1 MSEEESCPEHQEVLE
16 NKERATTVALHE
28 SKLEKTFRAICLNG
42 AILSI
47 GLSMAFVG
55 AALPDLQDRTKSS
68 IDEITK
74 IFVTRGS
81 GFLVGVIFS
90 NCILRQTNQACWITI
105 ALVVLAATM
114 VMMPGCVTLLL
125 LMGAQFVQGTACGII
140 KAGCGV
146 ICQNHFLPADVTWRR
161 MLFVS
166 FGIGTF
172 LAPVFL
178 LPFTGINT
186 DETSKVMSLRYENVP
201 LHLSTLLTN
210 AVPSRRDFIA
220 PHILA
225 RKRRSALEQI
235 TENGTGEVE
244 LSQFTSDYFNTDSV
258 KNSIKTVK
266 TAEPIVSLEHESRS
280 TAITMTGLINATIDS
295 LFGNV
300 SNETTPDTNAS
311 SMLISNSSS
320 MVLQLNT
327 TTAGSSIA
335 TSTKKIP
342 RKPQIANGE
351 ILDPHS
357 DVADSRKFRDEIRKN
372 LEKSVPDVG
381 KPPALSNIMKTTQS
395 HAFSTLVTDFSLPA
409 VQNFSANSV
418 GHRLPTK
425 VNVSGLQTDRTLSMD
440 AGAGSLRTDILPLSP
455 QPLSVEWSS
464 SHFSTSS
471 PLPNASSSFSSSQT
485 VFQSLSTSMKDN
497 NLKSASFS
505 AGLSSNTLWSSTTN
519 LPKSPLPSTRPSML
533 STGTHQHLRKP
544 TPNVVSPMVDETLN
558 STMSTGKPTRY
569 ALLWLSKYS
578 YWIATF
584 FISLTAATFAFY
596 WALCPRVYQARLSP
610 DCDDPSRITTCR
622 VSVIFI
628 SVAFHMLYAGLE
640 VSFAILV
647 TSYAVIFLE
656 WSWWFGV
663 LLSIV
668 YWGSFSVGRLVN
680 FVLFCYLR
688 QSVMLFGS
696 LLVCIT
702 VAGGAFISFQPGNS
716 VVFYSSGVIIWLLV
730 GALGFSMSAILPAGI
745 TEIDKFLPRQYEF
758 FQVFGASL
766 GEMILP
772 PVIGKVMT
780 TCNKAWLAYI
790 QLALFVLCIVVSVMV
805 RLLVRSSEVRMS
817 RSSRLLPSSEQDDLE
832 DVLVSTN
839 DETEL
844 LAKGVHSQAG
854 HISGSLPATPSAIQS
869 LMKNISNVKRD

>member
-1 MSEEESCPEHQEVLE
+1 
-16 NKERATTVALHE
+16 
-28 SKLEKTFRAICLNG
+28 
-42 AILSI
+42 
-47 GLSMAFVG
+47 
-55 AALPDLQDRTKSS
+55 
-68 IDEITK
+68 
-74 IFVTRGS
+74 
-81 GFLVGVIFS
+81 
-90 NCILRQTNQACWITI
+90 
-105 ALVVLAATM
+105 
-114 VMMPGCVTLLL
+114 
-125 LMGAQFVQGTACGII
+125 
-140 KAGCGV
+140 
-146 ICQNHFLPADVTWRR
+146 

-186 DETSKVMSLRYENVP
+186 DETSKVVSLRYENVP

-210 AVPSRRDFIA
+210 AVPSRRDMIA

-225 RKRRSALEQI
+225 RKRRDASKPI
-235 TENGTGEVE
+235 TENATGAVV
-244 LSQFTSDYFNTDSV
+244 LSQFTSDYFNTDSA

-266 TAEPIVSLEHESRS
+266 NAEPIVSLAHESRS
-280 TAITMTGLINATIDS
+280 TAIAMTGLINATIDS

-311 SMLISNSSS
+311 VMLITSSSS

-335 TSTKKIP
+335 TSTTKMPK
-342 RKPQIANGE
+342 KPQFASGE
-351 ILDPHS
+351 ILDPHR

-381 KPPALSNIMKTTQS
+381 KPPALSNSMKTSQS
-395 HAFSTLVTDFSLPA
+395 RAFSTLVTDDFSLPA
-409 VQNFSANSV
+409 VQNFSTNSV

-425 VNVSGLQTDRTLSMD
+425 VNVSGLQMDRTLSMD
-440 AGAGSLRTDILPLSP
+440 AGAGSHRTDILPLSP

-464 SHFSTSS
+464 SHVSTLS

-485 VFQSLSTSMKDN
+485 VFQSLSTSTKDI
-497 NLKSASFS
+497 NLKSALFS
-505 AGLSSNTLWSSTTN
+505 AGLSSNTLRSSTAN
-519 LPKSPLPSTRPSML
+519 LPKSPLPSTRPSTL

-544 TPNVVSPMVDETLN
+544 TPNVVSPMVDEALN
-558 STMSTGKPTRY
+558 STMATGKPTRY
-569 ALLWLSKYS
+569 TLLWLSKYS

-596 WALCPRVYQARLSP
+596 WALCPRIYQARLSP
-610 DCDDPSRITTCR
+610 DCDDPSRIATCR
-622 VSVIFI
+622 VSVISI

-716 VVFYSSGVIIWLLV
+716 VVFYSSSVVIWLLV

-772 PVIGKVMT
+772 PVIGNVMT
-780 TCNKAWLAYI
+780 ACDKVWLAYI

-817 RSSRLLPSSEQDDLE
+817 RSSRPLLPSSEQDDLE

-844 LAKGVHSQAG
+844 LAKSVHSQAG